1 MTGAELDAAI
11 GVEDVIAWH
20 MLNKEDPKTKRAAEL
35 LNGAIKNACEAWKA
49 LAKAADVVADT
60 TEADKI
66 VSLQMIAED
75 LECEIRKIVRCF
87 E

>member
-1 MTGAELDAAI
+1 MTGAELDAMI
-11 GVEDVIAWH
+11 GTEDINAWH
-20 MLNKEDPKTKRAAEL
+20 KLNKEDPHAQRAAEL
-35 LNGAIKNACEAWKA
+35 LNSAINSVCEAWKA
-49 LAKAADVVADT
+49 LSKAADEITDT

-75 LECEIRKIVRCF
+75 LECEIRKIARCF

>member
-11 GVEDVIAWH
+11 GTEDMNAWH
-20 MLNKEDPKTKRAAEL
+20 KLNKEDPHAQRAAEL
-35 LNGAIKNACEAWKA
+35 LKGAIKNACEAWKA
-49 LAKAADVVADT
+49 LAKAADEITDT

-75 LECEIRKIVRCF
+75 LECEIRKIARCF